1 MDFPSKMSNNTR
13 MWKQDSEKKNVRDY
27 CTKMQNARYDKTHGQ
42 GLLLLTPKQ
51 MLPII
56 LAQLKAAVY
65 ICKLVNE
72 ICPIIYSLYRAK

>member
-1 MDFPSKMSNNTR
+1 
-13 MWKQDSEKKNVRDY
+13 
-27 CTKMQNARYDKTHGQ
+27 MQNARYDKTHGQ